1 MPSSIMRYHPPML
14 PHSKAIKQ
22 ATGMDMDFGRFS
34 RMGERG
40 FTLERLFNTREGFS
54 AKDDTLPKR
63 FTDEEQIPGNAKT
76 KVPLGKMLP
85 AYYKLRGWDANGI
98 PTPRTIRKLD
108 LKDLI

>member
-1 MPSSIMRYHPPML
+1 
-14 PHSKAIKQ
+14 
-22 ATGMDMDFGRFS
+22 MDMNFGKFML
-34 RMGERG
+34 MGERG

-63 FTDEEQIPGNAKT
+63 FTDVEQISGNAKT

-98 PTPRTIRKLD
+98 PTAKTLRKLN
-108 LKDLI
+108 LEDLI